1 MDGVLV
7 NSEPIHVE
15 SFKLFLKNLNLSY
28 TEEFLHGLVGHSI
41 DNNIESINQQY
52 LKDNPLDI
60 AEGIRLRDA
69 LYLEMITQRPL
80 KAIEGIETLV
90 RLCQE
95 KNIRL
100 GLASSSVRKQV
111 DTILNNLTEN
121 SPERIDYRTIFE
133 VTVSGDDVPHK
144 KPAAD
149 IYQRALMLL
158 DVKADYCLSIEDS
171 YAGIMSA
178 KASGLFCIALKNQ
191 FLGIEEM
198 KIADYVVDSINDVV
212 NLIRD

>member
-1 MDGVLV
+1 M
-7 NSEPIHVE
+7 
-15 SFKLFLKNLNLSY
+15 
-28 TEEFLHGLVGHSI
+28 
-41 DNNIESINQQY
+41 
-52 LKDNPLDI
+52 DI